1 MQRNFWE
8 IRINMEE
15 QALQMEQI
23 VQDLHRAYIRSLD
36 MIFQELRLSS
46 QRMGQKFQLLQ

>member
-1 MQRNFWE
+1 MKEKNKEPLFH
-8 IRINMEE
+8 
-15 QALQMEQI
+15 I
-23 VQDLHRAYIRSLD
+23 VKRVHRAYIRSLD